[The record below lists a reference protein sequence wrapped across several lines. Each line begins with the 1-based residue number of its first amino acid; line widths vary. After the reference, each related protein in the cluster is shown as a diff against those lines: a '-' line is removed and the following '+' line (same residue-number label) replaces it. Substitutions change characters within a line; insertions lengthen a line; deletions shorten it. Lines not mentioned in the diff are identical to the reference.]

1 MTGAMT
7 RKTIAAA
14 TAALLLAAPAA
25 AIAKKPEDKGSKGK
39 GPKTVS
45 LVLKGTYQGEGSV
58 LVAKGNGPAKK
69 AGLVGQT
76 VKLDLSAA
84 KLVVNDV
91 DGDGARSLDDVQVGD
106 KVVVKVKA
114 PRGATAADTLAA
126 RQLVDQTHK
135 AEGDDEAPEA
145 PETEQD

>member
-1 MTGAMT
+1 MTAAMT
-7 RKTIAAA
+7 RSQIAAA

-25 AIAKKPEDKGSKGK
+25 AVAKKGPDAPKGK

-45 LVLKGTYQGEGSV
+45 FVLKGTYQGQSTV

-76 VKLDLSAA
+76 VTLDLAA
-84 KLVVNDV
+84 ARIVVADV
-91 DGDGARSLDDVQVGD
+91 NGDGARTVDDVQVGD

-114 PRGATAADTLAA
+114 PRGTTAADTLAA

-135 AEGDDEAPEA
+135 AGSDDDAPEA
-145 PETEQD
+145 PEVEQD

>member
-1 MTGAMT
+1 MT
-7 RKTIAAA
+7 RATIAAA
-14 TAALLLAAPAA
+14 SAALLLAAPAVA
-25 AIAKKPEDKGSKGK
+25 VAKKPEDKGSKGK

-76 VKLDLSAA
+76 VALDLSAA
-84 KLVVNDV
+84 KVVVDDV
-91 DGDGARSLDDVQVGD
+91 NADGVRNADDVQVGD

-114 PRGATAADTLAA
+114 PRGATAADTLPA

-135 AEGDDEAPEA
+135 ADSDDDGAPEAPEA
-145 PETEQD
+145 PEVEQD

>member
-1 MTGAMT
+1 MT
-7 RKTIAAA
+7 RSHIAAA
-14 TAALLLAAPAA
+14 TAALLLATPAVA
-25 AIAKKPEDKGSKGK
+25 VAKKGHEAPKGK
-39 GPKTVS
+39 GAKTVS
-45 LVLKGTYQGEGSV
+45 FVLKGTYQGESTV

-76 VKLDLSAA
+76 VLLDLAA
-84 KLVVNDV
+84 ARIVVDDV
-91 DGDGARSLDDVQVGD
+91 NGDGARSVDDVQVGD

-135 AEGDDEAPEA
+135 KADSDDDDA
-145 PETEQD
+145 PETEVEQD